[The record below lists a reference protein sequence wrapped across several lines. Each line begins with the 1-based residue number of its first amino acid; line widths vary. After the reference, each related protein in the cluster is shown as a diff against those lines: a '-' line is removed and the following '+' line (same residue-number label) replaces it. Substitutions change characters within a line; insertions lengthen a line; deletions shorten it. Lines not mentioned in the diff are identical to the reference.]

1 MTTSK
6 IVHCSCVRMIA
17 IIMIIMVSQPS
28 IVHSRM
34 LLHSSTSAT
43 KHANTAVPGKT
54 NEFVADTKVPAPSD
68 SSRNTK
74 DNSVGDGQVYTL
86 ASGPSRRGAGHK

>member
-6 IVHCSCVRMIA
+6 RVHYCVVMIA
-17 IIMIIMVSQPS
+17 IFMMIMVLQPS
-28 IVHSRM
+28 VVHSRM
-34 LLHSSTSAT
+34 LLQSSTSTT
-43 KHANTAVPGKT
+43 KHENTAVSGKT
-54 NEFVADTKVPAPSD
+54 NEFVADTKVPVPSD

-74 DNSVGDGQVYTL
+74 DNPVGDGQVYTL